1 MALCEST
8 IDNAL
13 TIFEEYISKQ
23 ERTILLTTDR
33 FVAGLLRGDSDEVK
47 KVKKEVEL
55 QKISSP
61 AKPAKWCQYLIKE
74 KIKKEKR

>member
-1 MALCEST
+1 MALYEST

-47 KVKKEVEL
+47 KVQKEVEL
-55 QKISSP
+55 QKISRR
-61 AKPAKWCQYLIKE
+61 Y
-74 KIKKEKR
+74 